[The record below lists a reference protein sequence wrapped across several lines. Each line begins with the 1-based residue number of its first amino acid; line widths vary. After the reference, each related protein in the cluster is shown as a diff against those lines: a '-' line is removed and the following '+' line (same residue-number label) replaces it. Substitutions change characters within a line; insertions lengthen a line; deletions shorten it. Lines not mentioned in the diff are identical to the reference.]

1 MCERTVSLA
10 VRLRVIRFVLLE
22 DVVDGSQQHK
32 GDGDDGLL
40 VTTALLQSEI
50 AMADFWVLLC
60 PDSTER
66 TLHQQGLDV
75 CPSPAAPGGFLFFR
89 HFHCK
94 PSPGAEMLRGGKNGH
109 IHANLRDDANS
120 GKGLDT

>member
-40 VTTALLQSEI
+40 FTTALLQS
-50 AMADFWVLLC
+50 
-60 PDSTER
+60 
-66 TLHQQGLDV
+66 
-75 CPSPAAPGGFLFFR
+75 
-89 HFHCK
+89 
-94 PSPGAEMLRGGKNGH
+94 
-109 IHANLRDDANS
+109 
-120 GKGLDT
+120 